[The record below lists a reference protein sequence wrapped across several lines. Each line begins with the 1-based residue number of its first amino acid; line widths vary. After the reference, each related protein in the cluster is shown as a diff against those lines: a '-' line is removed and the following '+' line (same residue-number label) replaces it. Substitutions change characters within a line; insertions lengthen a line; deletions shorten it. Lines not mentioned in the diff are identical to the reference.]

1 MATFRF
7 TAGPWNIHEGN
18 ETFGPGHRKSIPL
31 EEKMKKYAEIG
42 LAGMQFHD
50 DDAVP
55 DMNNMT
61 EKQIIDYAKDVK
73 AMLDKYGLFAE
84 FVAPRLWFD
93 KRTNDGG
100 FTASRKEDREFAQ
113 WRARRSCDIAKALG
127 TKKIQLW
134 LAREGTLC
142 AEGKNPVEM
151 TLQLRDA
158 FNDILTYRDDAL
170 ILVEPKP
177 NEPIDRSICGTAG
190 HALAV
195 GAYTVDPNRVGLCIE
210 SAHSILAGLDP
221 ANDMGFALALNKL
234 WGVHLNDQNGCRY
247 DQDKSFGV
255 DNLRNAFN
263 QVKVLYENNYGDRG
277 NFECVGLDVKAMR
290 TQPDEDCYRHLI
302 NSKKIFEKLL
312 AKVKR
317 FDYEFQAAC
326 VKEHGAAL
334 LPGALTDTM
343 VLPLLRSGALRSCRL
358 VVKDPSKVLLSADTL
373 DKLAVREVALET
385 EEAAR
390 TLCITV
396 NPVSA
401 YGWKFDK
408 DDFLHRMREAV
419 DVPVINV
426 KEELA

>member
-7 TAGPWNIHEGN
+7 TAGPWNVHEGN

-127 TKKIQLW
+127 TNKIQLW

-247 DQDKSFGV
+247 DQDKAFGV

-263 QVKVLYENNYGDRG
+263 QVKVLYENNFGDRG

-302 NSKKIFEKLL
+302 NSKKIFEEAAGQGQEIRLRIPGCL
-312 AKVKR
+312 RQGA
-317 FDYEFQAAC
+317 EFRETRNVC
-326 VKEHGAAL
+326 HGPADGRL
-334 LPGALTDTM
+334 IKNPGCR
-343 VLPLLRSGALRSCRL
+343 RSGSPLHIRKMRKTL
-358 VVKDPSKVLLSADTL
+358 KTDVFKVFLARKERFELSRA
-373 DKLAVREVALET
+373 
-385 EEAAR
+385 
-390 TLCITV
+390 
-396 NPVSA
+396 
-401 YGWKFDK
+401 F
-408 DDFLHRMREAV
+408 
-419 DVPVINV
+419 
-426 KEELA
+426 

>member
-127 TKKIQLW
+127 TNKIQLW

-210 SAHSILAGLDP
+210 S
-221 ANDMGFALALNKL
+221 
-234 WGVHLNDQNGCRY
+234 DQNGCRY

-302 NSKKIFEKLL
+302 NSKRIFELL
-312 AKVKR
+312 LDKVKH

-326 VKEHGAAL
+326 VKEQNFEKLEMYVMEL
-334 LPGALTDTM
+334 LMGI
-343 VLPLLRSGALRSCRL
+343 
-358 VVKDPSKVLLSADTL
+358 K
-373 DKLAVREVALET
+373 
-385 EEAAR
+385 
-390 TLCITV
+390 
-396 NPVSA
+396 
-401 YGWKFDK
+401 
-408 DDFLHRMREAV
+408 
-419 DVPVINV
+419 
-426 KEELA
+426 

>member
-195 GAYTVDPNRVGLCIE
+195 GAYTVDPSRVGLCIE

-302 NSKKIFEKLL
+302 NSKRIFELL
-312 AKVKR
+312 LDKVKH

-326 VKEHGAAL
+326 VKEQNFEKLEMYVMEL
-334 LPGALTDTM
+334 LMGIKSDPLQLAYKKPPDLCPGAFLRVKNGGRNRVRRFDDRQEETM
-343 VLPLLRSGALRSCRL
+343 KKYREEKNRSGS
-358 VVKDPSKVLLSADTL
+358 
-373 DKLAVREVALET
+373 
-385 EEAAR
+385 
-390 TLCITV
+390 
-396 NPVSA
+396 
-401 YGWKFDK
+401 G
-408 DDFLHRMREAV
+408 
-419 DVPVINV
+419 
-426 KEELA
+426 

>member
-1 MATFRF
+1 
-7 TAGPWNIHEGN
+7 
-18 ETFGPGHRKSIPL
+18 
-31 EEKMKKYAEIG
+31 
-42 LAGMQFHD
+42 MQFHD

-100 FTASRKEDREFAQ
+100 FTASRKGRPRIRPVACPPLLRYRQ
-113 WRARRSCDIAKALG
+113 G
-127 TKKIQLW
+127 TRHQQDP
-134 LAREGTLC
+134 AVAGREGTLC

-263 QVKVLYENNYGDRG
+263 QVKVLYE
-277 NFECVGLDVKAMR
+277 K
-290 TQPDEDCYRHLI
+290 Q
-302 NSKKIFEKLL
+302 
-312 AKVKR
+312 
-317 FDYEFQAAC
+317 
-326 VKEHGAAL
+326 
-334 LPGALTDTM
+334 
-343 VLPLLRSGALRSCRL
+343 LRRPRQL
-358 VVKDPSKVLLSADTL
+358 
-373 DKLAVREVALET
+373 
-385 EEAAR
+385 
-390 TLCITV
+390 
-396 NPVSA
+396 
-401 YGWKFDK
+401 
-408 DDFLHRMREAV
+408 RMRRS
-419 DVPVINV
+419 
-426 KEELA
+426 

>member
-18 ETFGPGHRKSIPL
+18 ETFGPGHRKTFRWK
-31 EEKMKKYAEIG
+31 KMKKYAEIG

-61 EKQIIDYAKDVK
+61 EADHRLRQGRQGDARQVRSVRR
-73 AMLDKYGLFAE
+73 

-100 FTASRKEDREFAQ
+100 FTASRKGRPRIAQ

-190 HALAV
+190 NALAV

-221 ANDMGFALALNKL
+221 ANDME
-234 WGVHLNDQNGCRY
+234 
-247 DQDKSFGV
+247 SFGV

-277 NFECVGLDVKAMR
+277 SECVGLDVKG
-290 TQPDEDCYRHLI
+290 H
-302 NSKKIFEKLL
+302 
-312 AKVKR
+312 
-317 FDYEFQAAC
+317 
-326 VKEHGAAL
+326 
-334 LPGALTDTM
+334 
-343 VLPLLRSGALRSCRL
+343 
-358 VVKDPSKVLLSADTL
+358 
-373 DKLAVREVALET
+373 
-385 EEAAR
+385 
-390 TLCITV
+390 
-396 NPVSA
+396 A
-401 YGWKFDK
+401 Y
-408 DDFLHRMREAV
+408 
-419 DVPVINV
+419 
-426 KEELA
+426 

>member
-7 TAGPWNIHEGN
+7 TAGPWNVHEGN

-127 TKKIQLW
+127 TNKIQLW

-247 DQDKSFGV
+247 DQDKAFGV

-263 QVKVLYENNYGDRG
+263 QVKVLYENNFGDRG

-312 AKVKR
+312 DKVKVSIQFR
-317 FDYEFQAAC
+317 QSHVRRPFPSLFR
-326 VKEHGAAL
+326 L
-334 LPGALTDTM
+334 LPCADRG
-343 VLPLLRSGALRSCRL
+343 LLRAFRCTRSTAIITPDAKHGRCSGSQIYF
-358 VVKDPSKVLLSADTL
+358 L
-373 DKLAVREVALET
+373 DLAAAVRAAKTAGQFIGSRHRNTPYLE
-385 EEAAR
+385 
-390 TLCITV
+390 
-396 NPVSA
+396 N
-401 YGWKFDK
+401 
-408 DDFLHRMREAV
+408 
-419 DVPVINV
+419 
-426 KEELA
+426 

>member
-195 GAYTVDPNRVGLCIE
+195 GAYTVDPSRVGLCIE

-221 ANDMGFALALNKL
+221 ANDMGFALALDKL

-247 DQDKSFGV
+247 DGGGRCAASHEV
-255 DNLRNAFN
+255 R
-263 QVKVLYENNYGDRG
+263 RG
-277 NFECVGLDVKAMR
+277 RMR
-290 TQPDEDCYRHLI
+290 TVPPSSVSSR
-302 NSKKIFEKLL
+302 K
-312 AKVKR
+312 
-317 FDYEFQAAC
+317 
-326 VKEHGAAL
+326 
-334 LPGALTDTM
+334 T
-343 VLPLLRSGALRSCRL
+343 RSG
-358 VVKDPSKVLLSADTL
+358 
-373 DKLAVREVALET
+373 VRRC
-385 EEAAR
+385 AAR
-390 TLCITV
+390 
-396 NPVSA
+396 S
-401 YGWKFDK
+401 
-408 DDFLHRMREAV
+408 
-419 DVPVINV
+419 
-426 KEELA
+426 

>member
-127 TKKIQLW
+127 TNKIQLW

-221 ANDMGFALALNKL
+221 ANDMGFALALNTL

-302 NSKKIFEKLL
+302 NSKRIFELL
-312 AKVKR
+312 LDKVKH

-326 VKEHGAAL
+326 VKEQNFEKLEMYVMEL
-334 LPGALTDTM
+334 LMGI
-343 VLPLLRSGALRSCRL
+343 
-358 VVKDPSKVLLSADTL
+358 K
-373 DKLAVREVALET
+373 
-385 EEAAR
+385 
-390 TLCITV
+390 
-396 NPVSA
+396 
-401 YGWKFDK
+401 
-408 DDFLHRMREAV
+408 
-419 DVPVINV
+419 
-426 KEELA
+426 